1 MVEKDL
7 FIAFI
12 CRERISLTSLLF
24 IHTHTHTYG
33 TCARILFTDLHLRE
47 TSAHQELVVQR
58 FIIPPPLHS
67 HQKSRGNDLEAKRRC
82 ERVCVIDIKIQIS
95 SRLVLPLWQTTARPP
110 APHLGLPVEEWFR
123 FTPAIH
129 SSSPSFFT
137 STLDP
142 SAVSIVTPKPPPPWL
157 AVREKHA
164 G

>member
-82 ERVCVIDIKIQIS
+82 ERVCVCVCDRHKDTDLIS
-95 SRLVLPLWQTTARPP
+95 A
-110 APHLGLPVEEWFR
+110 G
-123 FTPAIH
+123 
-129 SSSPSFFT
+129 
-137 STLDP
+137 
-142 SAVSIVTPKPPPPWL
+142 SAVVTNDSSTAGTAPRAAGGGMIPL
-157 AVREKHA
+157 YSSYSFIFTLLLHFHA
-164 G
+164 

>member
-12 CRERISLTSLLF
+12 CRERESLWQVYYSS
-24 IHTHTHTYG
+24 THTHTYG

-142 SAVSIVTPKPPPPWL
+142 SSVSIVTPKPPPPWL